1 MFWRRTKKYRDYEIH
16 PDEIFIDNANI
27 SNLDQQQF
35 EGVIEQRITKR
46 ALTIIFIFIALVFAI
61 FTYKLFQLQIIQG
74 NHYARISE
82 SNRLNKNPIFAERG
96 IIYDINGVEL
106 AWNTEELEQ
115 EYLSRAYITDDGYGH
130 LLGYVNYPQR
140 DDNGYYWR
148 TDVEGQDG
156 LEKKYNNYLKGINGA
171 YLFEVNA
178 LGDILSE
185 QPISEPQD
193 GQNLI
198 TTIDSRLQSAVY
210 RGIEKQARDASFQGG
225 AAAFIDIQTGAIA
238 TLTSYPEYDPY
249 TLAEGSDVVAI
260 QKFFNDS
267 SKPFL
272 NRAVSGL
279 YSPGSTIKPFIALA
293 ALNEN
298 LIDTNTI
305 IYSVGRIEIA
315 NRFNPSNS
323 SVFRD
328 WRPEGHGPTDVY
340 HAIADSVNTFF
351 YAISGGYGNQEGLGI
366 NKMEEYLDT
375 FGIAKITGIDFSTE
389 QNGVIPTPEWKEKTF
404 ADGTWRLG
412 DTYNTSI
419 GQFGFQVGVLQ
430 MARSIAALAN
440 MGTLHEPYL
449 ITPTGL
455 SKKVNA
461 NVTTENYQIIHEAM
475 RQTVTE
481 GTARLINIPE
491 LAFAAKSG
499 TAQVGIDNEYKH
511 SWVVGFYPA
520 SKPQYAFALVMERA
534 PNTESNTGSA
544 TRALK
549 TALDE
554 LRTDH
559 PDFFLELE
567 G

>member
-35 EGVIEQRITKR
+35 EGVIEQRIPKR